1 MKMSEVLTKLKGFLD
16 DATSTHLADA
26 RTHKFD
32 YPTTERNDRIPEIRL
47 IPLSSEDEEMFIGSG
62 GWYTNFELR
71 IECRIPLRWENT
83 DDQLE
88 LCEEIHQI
96 IANNNYFLNDGGEQA
111 TLSSK
116 TWSYGF
122 ESEGEAGRRIIDMT
136 IVYQAPQV
144 LPA

>member
-16 DATSTHLADA
+16 AATSAHLTDA
-26 RTHKFD
+26 RVHKFD

-47 IPLSSEDEEMFIGSG
+47 IPLSSEDVEMFIGSG
-62 GWYTNFELR
+62 GWYTDFSIRLEA
-71 IECRIPLRWENT
+71 RIPLRWENT
-83 DDQLE
+83 DDHLE

-96 IANNNYFLNDGGEQA
+96 VANNNYFENDGGEQA

-116 TWSYGF
+116 SWSYGF
-122 ESEGEAGRRIIDMT
+122 EAEGETGERIIEMT
-136 IVYQAPQV
+136 MVYNAPQV